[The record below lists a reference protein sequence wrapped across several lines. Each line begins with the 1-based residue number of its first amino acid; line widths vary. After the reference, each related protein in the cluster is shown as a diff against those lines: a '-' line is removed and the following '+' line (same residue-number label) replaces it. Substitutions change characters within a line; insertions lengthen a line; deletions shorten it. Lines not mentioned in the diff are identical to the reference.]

1 MFNRVHVNLYI
12 RLMRWKFDDYGLGK
26 NAKTLGGEFP
36 CNSYRCEQL
45 LGFSPVKLTQTGEL
59 TFARHP
65 GGES

>member
-1 MFNRVHVNLYI
+1 MLNRVHLNLYI
-12 RLMRWKFDDYGLGK
+12 RLTWWIFDYYGLGE

-59 TFARHP
+59 TFVRLP